1 MQQNFSIQR
10 ERQVRG
16 TIYRSA
22 GEHSGSPANLLGVV
36 SERICGTR
44 SSLGVLGGRFGSSGR
59 NSRFRKLGNAEL
71 GIDTLAAA
79 QLGQK
84 LMQRD
89 GASSQASSAAGWR
102 ALILP

>member
-1 MQQNFSIQR
+1 MQQNFFIQR

-16 TIYRSA
+16 PILQECGGA
-22 GEHSGSPANLLGVV
+22 VWVPANLLGVV

-102 ALILP
+102 